1 MSLDAVK
8 PTEYHENDFTTNA
21 LSCDRTAVFE
31 KWRDFPASRISHHG
45 GICCEI
51 AREWLLS
58 MDFSQLNGGSLLTGP
73 RWIRERYDWG
83 PTQWQI
89 HWCEAVERKAL
100 DCGAQAAFA
109 TEVFRSRGVEAYPT
123 QLVQRFSAEATAQWA
138 HKWNGE
144 ETSLHWLNEDVIYHE
159 GSAVVFGAG
168 DEIKIWDASAAW
180 WIHPNQAGGYG
191 SLLALRIVGAPTA
204 SDGYKWGGHRIR
216 PNEWQ
221 EIAKDDRA

>member
-8 PTEYHENDFTTNA
+8 QIQYHENDLAGT
-21 LSCDRTAVFE
+21 LSCDRTAAFE

-45 GICCEI
+45 AMCCEI

-58 MDFSQLNGGSLLTGP
+58 MDFSQLNGGSRLTGP

-89 HWCEAVERKAL
+89 HWCEAVERPSL

-109 TEVFRSRGVEAYPT
+109 NEVFRARGVQSYPA
-123 QLVQRFSAEATAQWA
+123 QLVQQFSAEATAQWA

-144 ETSLHWLNEDVIYHE
+144 ETSLHWLNDDVIYHE
-159 GSAVVFGAG
+159 GCAVVSGENN
-168 DEIKIWDASAAW
+168 EIKIWDASAAW
-180 WIHPNQAGGYG
+180 WVNPRQAGGYG
-191 SLLALRIVGAPTA
+191 SLLAVRIVGAPNEA
-204 SDGYKWGGHRIR
+204 GEFKWGGHKIR
-216 PNEWQ
+216 ANEWQ
-221 EIAKDDRA
+221 EIVETV